1 MTDHI
6 TPSEVA
12 TRFNMSRT
20 SVYRAIHRGEL
31 PAQYKKAYKGRK
43 GRYRID
49 PAEASRIFNGCW
61 DAYEHNHA
69 SDSEVVQKKGKELQS

>member
-1 MTDHI
+1 MKDSI

-12 TRFNMSRT
+12 QMFNMSIT

-31 PAQYKKAYKGRK
+31 PAQYRKAYKGRK

-49 PAEASRIFNGCW
+49 PAEASKIFNGCW
-61 DAYEHNHA
+61 DAYDHNRKVNG
-69 SDSEVVQKKGKELQS
+69 E

>member
-6 TPSEVA
+6 TPAEVA
-12 TRFNMSRT
+12 ARFNMSRT

-49 PAEASRIFNGCW
+49 PAEASKIFNGCW

-69 SDSEVVQKKGKELQS
+69 SDKGRSE